1 MNYESLLSDICAGD
15 NSYVVLTA
23 ENRAHIRGLPAIL
36 GDRFI
41 DFGIAEQTMIGA
53 SAGLATSGRIPIAH
67 ALAAFL
73 TMRPFEFIRT
83 DIGIPA
89 LPVKL
94 VGYVPGLLSEANG
107 PTHQAIEDV
116 ALMRGIPNMKVFCPA
131 DEEDL
136 LLGLPHVL
144 QDPAPWYVRFNARP
158 PVARHTPFITGR
170 AEVLSEGTDVA
181 ILVYGTLFT
190 EAVGAALR
198 LKDRGIGVRLVNLR
212 TLSPVDR
219 EAILEA
225 ANRCSLTVTLE
236 DHLATGGLWSI
247 VAETLLSGGT
257 TARVHR
263 ICLEERWFRP
273 ALLRD
278 VLSYEGFDEARLA
291 ARIENALEALQ
302 EEQQ

>member
-1 MNYESLLSDICAGD
+1 MNYESLLSDICAPD
-15 NSYVVLTA
+15 DRFVVLTA

-36 GDRFI
+36 GDRFV

-53 SAGLATSGRIPIAH
+53 SAGLTTSGRIPIAH

-83 DIGIPA
+83 DIGIPD

-116 ALMRGIPNMKVFCPA
+116 ALMRGIPNMKVFSPA

-158 PVARHTPFITGR
+158 PAARHMPFVPGR

-190 EAVGAALR
+190 EAVGTALR

-212 TLSPVDR
+212 TLSPVDK

-225 ANRCSLTVTLE
+225 VKRCSLTVTLE

-257 TARVHR
+257 TANVHR
-263 ICLEERWFRP
+263 ICLENRWFRP
-273 ALLRD
+273 ALLCD

-291 ARIENALEALQ
+291 ARIENALEGL
-302 EEQQ
+302 